1 MARVTNRQ
9 KYSSTFVYNVYQL
22 AFICIF
28 GFCAYNALDVPD
40 DMGRDFTVLV
50 NMLPPMNPSTAHVM
64 SIFIPA
70 VYIACTLVR
79 MFGPMYV
86 VYRVM
91 DKATTIE
98 QCRVSRSSLLTA
110 KARFRTF
117 RFFHVWSK
125 ASRKRPC
132 RNAREPPTLSL
143 CGLWSCRWPK
153 TWIGGW
159 ITIRTVANTSV
170 HAALSAA
177 GPTLPTYGLFS
188 PSAMTSRKKKT
199 VQ

>member
-70 VYIACTLVR
+70 FYIACAFVR

-98 QCRVSRSSLLTA
+98 QCRVSFSHQ
-110 KARFRTF
+110 FY
-117 RFFHVWSK
+117 
-125 ASRKRPC
+125 KRVVKSPI
-132 RNAREPPTLSL
+132 PFLD
-143 CGLWSCRWPK
+143 GLWDAAMLPLLKFAERKVK
-153 TWIGGW
+153 TFG
-159 ITIRTVANTSV
+159 RNVV
-170 HAALSAA
+170 Y
-177 GPTLPTYGLFS
+177 PRVF
-188 PSAMTSRKKKT
+188 KKKNH
-199 VQ
+199 